1 MKIFDLQQV
10 IDWLER
16 NPNVQITLYL
26 KELMNKPTR
35 KRRLKLEK
43 SIVWLINNIEFRK
56 AMKKPLD
63 NAYRSDTL

>member
-1 MKIFDLQQV
+1 MKTFDLKQV

-16 NPNVQITLYL
+16 NPNVQITLNL

-56 AMKKPLD
+56 AMKK
-63 NAYRSDTL
+63 NA